1 MKRRYFVLSESSDD
15 ENYLESK
22 SNKSTSDDSQL
33 NIFTQEF
40 MSSNSDESKTQQS
53 EIEVSLF
60 INYFILF

>member
-40 MSSNSDESKTQQS
+40 MSSNSDEFKTQQS